1 MAIYRHY
8 ARKQEREE
16 QSSSNTWRTI
26 SAEERK
32 QRKGKAYIGRSNQPG
47 PGINLQENPDWGF
60 PRGRSLSDLHQ

>member
-47 PGINLQENPDWGF
+47 PGINL
-60 PRGRSLSDLHQ
+60 